1 MEPSASPPLSLKRK
15 ISSSSPPPVSTATT
29 SSTSTPTTSTTST
42 PSTKKPKP
50 SSNPASP
57 LLPPPTP
64 PSLDDKPHSES
75 NVAILQHQN
84 RYMLFH
90 IREKDRR
97 LAESEQ
103 RERQWEQRLARRDQ
117 AVALLLQG
125 WDEMMADV
133 QLVQRRLGGDEA
145 AEDGGMLVSTHRSG
159 KRKRNAVLRLLVN
172 SADSGGG
179 VDDVEMSPQDEQTD
193 DGDEVD
199 DEQSELQR
207 SVHARVAAMHTV
219 VAALVDRIERDREQ
233 SRRYEAI
240 VKEGVKEGD
249 EAYVW
254 VEKCEELERRLEA
267 ANRANSSVMRDGR
280 ERREECVR
288 LRQQLVLEEER
299 RLRAED
305 ERERV
310 ETELRKAQR
319 KLDKVEKDRETMLMK
334 HKDAM
339 ASMVKREDGG
349 GGVKKEETASSSS
362 STTLTAFDALTHSA
376 ASVEQL
382 EQEKI
387 ELTEQLTAAQ
397 SKLTQRTTELTTLK
411 AQLAKQQQ
419 ELNKLHTEGL
429 SEAAIKETK
438 EYKMAQTEVARWRDE
453 RELLRVIVE
462 KYSREMAEREAVWQ
476 REREEREKE
485 KERMVKG
492 WQEKD
497 ERAKSAMDETMRDK
511 VTAQKERDELLIRLR
526 EQGDK
531 GVEVRGK
538 DEAERRRLLEEMERV
553 IRQQEM
559 EIRAMRDRMTSSER
573 QDSRWILKA
582 HKLQKQLDS
591 LTQTNPL
598 SPNSSTTTALTS
610 RCRQLEEQLA
620 AVASDPQLLATLSET
635 NASLMSE
642 LDEIA
647 QSHSEVERKLNE
659 YVVALSEKERERS
672 RLNDQRL
679 KFETKETLLRG
690 ECNLM
695 KQQVALTADERRKRE
710 EERRAWAEWKT
721 EAEDLERRWNELK
734 AALERRG
741 QELSLA
747 LREVRAR
754 EKKLGEERE
763 GLLRTNEKKTKLID
777 EREAELTELKA
788 KYEKA
793 KLLWN
798 QCDAKVSKLEAERK
812 DLKERLATARQVAA
826 AVDEADMSPVE
837 VEIRQLKR
845 RLKCSVCNENDK
857 EVVIGK
863 CYHLFCHSCVD
874 NNLKARHRKCPG
886 CGVKF
891 DQSDV
896 HTVYGLQV

>member
-1 MEPSASPPLSLKRK
+1 MA
-15 ISSSSPPPVSTATT
+15 V
-29 SSTSTPTTSTTST
+29 
-42 PSTKKPKP
+42 
-50 SSNPASP
+50 
-57 LLPPPTP
+57 
-64 PSLDDKPHSES
+64 
-75 NVAILQHQN
+75 LQHQN

-90 IREKDRR
+90 IREKERR
-97 LAESEQ
+97 LAEADQ
-103 RERQWEQRLARRDQ
+103 RERQWEHRLARRDQ

-125 WDEMMADV
+125 WDEMMTDT
-133 QLVQRRLGGDEA
+133 QMLQRRLGGDEA
-145 AEDGGMLVSTHRSG
+145 AEDGGILASTHRHG
-159 KRKRNAVLRLLVN
+159 KRKRNAMLRLLDN
-172 SADSGGG
+172 SDDTGSVAE
-179 VDDVEMSPQDEQTD
+179 DVEMSPQDEQAD

-207 SVHARVAAMHTV
+207 SVHARVAAMHTTI
-219 VAALVDRIERDREQ
+219 AALVDRIERDREQ
-233 SRRYEAI
+233 SKRYEAI

-254 VEKCEELERRLEA
+254 VEKCDELERRLGA
-267 ANRANSSVMRDGR
+267 ANRANSSVMREGR

-288 LRQQLVLEEER
+288 LRQRLALEEER

-319 KLDKVEKDRETMLMK
+319 KLDKVEKDREAMLKK
-334 HKDAM
+334 HTDDM
-339 ASMVKREDGG
+339 ASMVKRENGSG
-349 GGVKKEETASSSS
+349 AVKKEEAASSSS
-362 STTLTAFDALTHSA
+362 AVISLTSYDALTHSA
-376 ASVEQL
+376 ASIEQL
-382 EQEKI
+382 EQEKT
-387 ELTEQLTAAQ
+387 ELTNQLTAVQ

-419 ELNKLHTEGL
+419 ELNRLHTDGL

-438 EYKMAQTEVARWRDE
+438 EYKMAQAEVTRWRDE

-492 WQEKD
+492 WQEKE
-497 ERAKSAMDETMRDK
+497 ERAKSAMDETMREK
-511 VTAQKERDELLIRLR
+511 VRAEKERDELVIRMR
-526 EQGDK
+526 EQGDN
-531 GVEVRGK
+531 GVEARGK
-538 DEAERRRLLEEMERV
+538 EENERRQLLENMERV

-559 EIRAMRDRMTSSER
+559 EIRAMRERMTASER
-573 QDSRWILKA
+573 QDSRWILKS

-591 LTQTNPL
+591 LTQNNPL
-598 SPNSSTTTALTS
+598 SPNSSSTAALSS

-620 AVASDPQLLATLSET
+620 AVASDPDLLATLSET

-659 YVVALSEKERERS
+659 YIVALSEKERERS

-690 ECNLM
+690 ECNLL
-695 KQQVALTADERRKRE
+695 KQQVALSTDERRKRDD
-710 EERRAWAEWKT
+710 ERRAWTEWKT
-721 EAEDLERRWNELK
+721 EAEEMERRWNELK
-734 AALERRG
+734 AAMERRG
-741 QELSLA
+741 QELSLG
-747 LREVRAR
+747 LREIRAR
-754 EKKLGEERE
+754 EKKLVEERE
-763 GLLRTNEKKTKLID
+763 GVLRASEKKTKLID
-777 EREAELTELKA
+777 EREAELTELKS
-788 KYEKA
+788 KYERA

-798 QCDAKVSKLEAERK
+798 QCDAQVSKLEAERK

-826 AVDEADMSPVE
+826 AVDETDLSPLE
-837 VEIRQLKR
+837 IEIRQLKR

-863 CYHLFCHSCVD
+863 CYHLFCHQCVD